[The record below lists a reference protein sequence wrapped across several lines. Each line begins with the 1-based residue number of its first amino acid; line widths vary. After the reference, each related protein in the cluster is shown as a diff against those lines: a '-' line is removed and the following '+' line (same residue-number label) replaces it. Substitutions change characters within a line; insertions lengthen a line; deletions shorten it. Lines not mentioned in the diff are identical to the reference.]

1 MILAVADTRALQLV
15 PEDRAIMKPE
25 PTVGYQNILRAIGQG
40 LENLDVTSFELEVLG
55 NHYVVSGKCK
65 KANVLDAPKAR
76 LTKSFLRFFGNVNKM
91 NTTDISELERFNFD
105 GLRFTR
111 CDIELLDRK
120 GKVLRSSRVRRP
132 PNPDSI
138 AQVLRMTGAYLD
150 LNHSQLQRLSWHD
163 RILTLWHFNVRGIEA
178 KEEFT
183 SLDLYDVWL
192 HQWPLAV

>member
-1 MILAVADTRALQLV
+1 MPKSRGT
-15 PEDRAIMKPE
+15 MKPE

-40 LENLDVTSFELEVLG
+40 LENLDVTLFELEILG

-65 KANVLDAPKAR
+65 KANVLDAPQAR
-76 LTKSFLRFFGNVNKM
+76 LLRSFLRLFRNVNKIK
-91 NTTDISELERFNFD
+91 TTEISELERFNFD

-111 CDIELLDRK
+111 SDIELLDRK

-138 AQVLRMTGAYLD
+138 SQVLRMTGAYLD

-163 RILTLWHFNVRGIEA
+163 RILTLWHINELGIEA

-183 SLDLYDVWL
+183 PLDLYDVWL

>member
-1 MILAVADTRALQLV
+1 MILAVARTRALQFASL
-15 PEDRAIMKPE
+15 DRATMKPE

-65 KANVLDAPKAR
+65 EANMLDAPKAP
-76 LTKSFLRFFGNVNKM
+76 LTKSFLRFFRYVNKM
-91 NTTDISELERFNFD
+91 KTADNSELEPFNFD

-111 CDIELLDRK
+111 SDIELLDRK
-120 GKVLRSSRVRRP
+120 GKVLRSSRVRLP
-132 PNPDSI
+132 PNPASI

-163 RILTLWHFNVRGIEA
+163 RILTLWHANERGIEA

>member
-1 MILAVADTRALQLV
+1 M
-15 PEDRAIMKPE
+15 PGDRATMTPE

-40 LENLDVTSFELEVLG
+40 LENLDVTSFELEVSG

-65 KANVLDAPKAR
+65 KANPLYAPKAN
-76 LTKSFLRFFGNVNKM
+76 LKNSFLRFFGNIDRMK
-91 NTTDISELERFNFD
+91 TTNIPDLERFNFD
-105 GLRFTR
+105 GLRFVR
-111 CDIELLDRK
+111 SDIELLDRK
-120 GKVLRSSRVRRP
+120 GKVLRSSRDHRP

-163 RILTLWHFNVRGIEA
+163 RILTLWHVNERGIEA

-183 SLDLYDVWL
+183 PVDLYDVWL